1 MPRKG
6 LTKEQFIEKANKQHN
21 NKYDYSNLVI
31 GNVKTKV
38 KIICPFHGEFEQNIH
53 NHLKGSG
60 CSKCNGGVDSKGN
73 EKFIL
78 DSKKVHGD
86 KYDYSLVDYK
96 NYKTNVT
103 VICKEHGEFSQRPG
117 HHTAGSGCPSCKVEK
132 IRKINKKTQDVFVEE
147 SSLIH
152 KNKYDY
158 SKTVY
163 KGIKNKVFII
173 CPEHGE
179 FEQLADS
186 HNKGKGCPRCSYSIS
201 KAEDEIVD
209 LLSDNLFVE
218 KRFKTNDGKEVDV
231 FIPSLNIGIEYNG
244 LRWHSEEFGRG
255 EKYHLDKT
263 LQSEKQGIQLIHIFE
278 DEWLYKKE
286 IVKSRLLNL
295 VGKIPNKIYARRC
308 EIKEVS
314 SGDSMKFLEQNHIQ
328 GSVGSQI
335 KIGLYY
341 NDELVSLMNFSKP
354 RINIGGKKEEG
365 TYELIRFSNKLNTTV
380 VGGASKLLKY
390 FERNYNPK
398 EIISYADRRWS
409 QGNLY
414 TQLGFDFIHFSQPN
428 YFYVKSKRRE
438 NRFGYRKSILVKQGF
453 DKNKTEKEIMQ
464 ERGFNRIYDCGTL
477 KFMKTY
483 E

>member
-1 MPRKG
+1 M
-6 LTKEQFIEKANKQHN
+6 
-21 NKYDYSNLVI
+21 
-31 GNVKTKV
+31 
-38 KIICPFHGEFEQNIH
+38 
-53 NHLKGSG
+53 
-60 CSKCNGGVDSKGN
+60 
-73 EKFIL
+73 
-78 DSKKVHGD
+78 
-86 KYDYSLVDYK
+86 
-96 NYKTNVT
+96 
-103 VICKEHGEFSQRPG
+103 
-117 HHTAGSGCPSCKVEK
+117 
-132 IRKINKKTQDVFVEE
+132 
-147 SSLIH
+147 
-152 KNKYDY
+152 
-158 SKTVY
+158 
-163 KGIKNKVFII
+163 FII

-295 VGKIPNKIYARRC
+295 VGKTPNKIYARRC

-390 FERNYNPK
+390 FERNSNPK

>member
-1 MPRKG
+1 
-6 LTKEQFIEKANKQHN
+6 
-21 NKYDYSNLVI
+21 
-31 GNVKTKV
+31 
-38 KIICPFHGEFEQNIH
+38 
-53 NHLKGSG
+53 
-60 CSKCNGGVDSKGN
+60 
-73 EKFIL
+73 
-78 DSKKVHGD
+78 
-86 KYDYSLVDYK
+86 
-96 NYKTNVT
+96 
-103 VICKEHGEFSQRPG
+103 
-117 HHTAGSGCPSCKVEK
+117 
-132 IRKINKKTQDVFVEE
+132 
-147 SSLIH
+147 
-152 KNKYDY
+152 
-158 SKTVY
+158 
-163 KGIKNKVFII
+163 
-173 CPEHGE
+173 
-179 FEQLADS
+179 
-186 HNKGKGCPRCSYSIS
+186 
-201 KAEDEIVD
+201 
-209 LLSDNLFVE
+209 
-218 KRFKTNDGKEVDV
+218 
-231 FIPSLNIGIEYNG
+231 
-244 LRWHSEEFGRG
+244 
-255 EKYHLDKT
+255 
-263 LQSEKQGIQLIHIFE
+263 
-278 DEWLYKKE
+278 
-286 IVKSRLLNL
+286 
-295 VGKIPNKIYARRC
+295 
-308 EIKEVS
+308 
-314 SGDSMKFLEQNHIQ
+314 MKFLEQNHIQ